1 MTSTRRQRPNTG
13 RVTINDVAEH
23 SGVSIKTVS
32 RVLNNEP
39 NVRPSTR
46 ARVEEAVRALDY
58 SPNPSAR
65 GLAGT
70 HSRMIG
76 LIYDNPSPNYLFRAI
91 TGVLEAC
98 NGADYG
104 LSLQA
109 PNPRQPN
116 LAESVT
122 RFVSRSRV
130 DGLLLIPPVGD
141 VPSVLD
147 ALETMGLPYARVSPL
162 DGRPGLGVS
171 VDDRHASA
179 QVVAHLAEL
188 GHERIGFISG
198 HPDHGATQS
207 RLEGYRLGLLR
218 ANLEYDKR
226 LVFEGLFDSDSGR
239 RAGEYF
245 LEMQAPPT
253 AIFASNDEMAA
264 GLLQVAHERDWR
276 IPEQLSIAGFDDT
289 PLSRTVWPPLTT
301 VHQPIR
307 HMALRATQLLL
318 ERIGAQDD
326 SDGERAASRIE
337 VFDAPLVVRGTTA
350 PPAPSGHP
358 TLKSTAGS
366 ESS

>member
-1 MTSTRRQRPNTG
+1 MTQKRRRRPNTG
-13 RVTINDVAEH
+13 RITIDDVAEH
-23 SGVSIKTVS
+23 AGVSIKTVS

-39 NVRPSTR
+39 NMRPSTR
-46 ARVEEAVRALDY
+46 TRVEEAVRSLDY

-70 HSRMIG
+70 QSRMIG
-76 LIYDNPSPNYLFRAI
+76 LIYENPSPNYLFRAI
-91 TGVLEAC
+91 TGALEAC
-98 NGADYG
+98 KAAGYS
-104 LSLQA
+104 LSLQTT
-109 PNPRQPN
+109 PPDWSD
-116 LAESVT
+116 LAERVT

-141 VPSVLD
+141 VLSVLD
-147 ALETMGLPYARVSPL
+147 ALEEMNLPYARVAPL

-171 VDDRHASA
+171 VDDLHASA
-179 QVVAHLAEL
+179 QVVAHLAGL
-188 GHERIGFISG
+188 GHRRIGFISG
-198 HPDHGATQS
+198 HPDHGATRS

-218 ANLEYDKR
+218 AELEYDQE
-226 LVFEGLFDSDSGR
+226 LVFEGFFDSDSGR

-245 LEMQAPPT
+245 LALPQPPT

-318 ERIGAQDD
+318 ERIGAQDEAD
-326 SDGERAASRIE
+326 GGERVSRIE

-350 PPAPSGHP
+350 PPAEPASATSKTP
-358 TLKSTAGS
+358 S
-366 ESS
+366 ESISR

>member
-1 MTSTRRQRPNTG
+1 MTEKRRQRPNTG
-13 RVTINDVAEH
+13 RVTIDDVAEH
-23 SGVSIKTVS
+23 AAVSIKTVS

-70 HSRMIG
+70 QSRMIG
-76 LIYDNPSPNYLFRAI
+76 LIYENPSPNYLFRAI

-98 NGADYG
+98 NSTGYS
-104 LSLQA
+104 LSLKT
-109 PNPRQPN
+109 PPPDTTDLVER
-116 LAESVT
+116 VT

-141 VPSVLD
+141 IPAVLD
-147 ALETMGLPYARVSPL
+147 ALEAMGLPYARVAPL

-171 VDDRHASA
+171 VDDLHASA
-179 QVVAHLAEL
+179 QVVAHLAGL
-188 GHERIGFISG
+188 GHRRIGFISG

-218 ANLEYDKR
+218 ADLEFDEK
-226 LVFEGLFDSDSGR
+226 LVFEGLFDSESGR
-239 RAGEYF
+239 RAGDYF
-245 LEMQAPPT
+245 LEMEDPPT

-264 GLLQVAHERDWR
+264 GLLQVAHERQWR
-276 IPEQLSIAGFDDT
+276 VPEQLSIAGFDDT

-318 ERIGAQDD
+318 ERIGAQDEPD
-326 SDGERAASRIE
+326 RERPTSRIE

-350 PPAPSGHP
+350 PPAPAQ
-358 TLKSTAGS
+358 KTALEKTA
-366 ESS
+366 ESK

>member
-1 MTSTRRQRPNTG
+1 
-13 RVTINDVAEH
+13 VTINDVAEH
-23 SGVSIKTVS
+23 AGVSIKTVS

-46 ARVEEAVRALDY
+46 ARVEGAVHALDY

-70 HSRMIG
+70 QSRTIG
-76 LIYDNPSPNYLFRAI
+76 LIYDNPSPNYLFRAM
-91 TGVLEAC
+91 TGALEAC
-98 NGADYG
+98 EAAGYS
-104 LSLQA
+104 LSLQTT
-109 PNPRQPN
+109 PPDWSD
-116 LAESVT
+116 LADRVT

-141 VPSVLD
+141 VGPVLD
-147 ALETMGLPYARVSPL
+147 AVEAMHLPYARVAPL

-171 VDDRHASA
+171 VDDLHASA
-179 QVVAHLAEL
+179 QVVAHLAGL
-188 GHERIGFISG
+188 GHRRIGFISG
-198 HPDHGATQS
+198 HPDHGATRS

-218 ANLEYDKR
+218 AELEYDQT
-226 LVFEGLFDSDSGR
+226 LVFEGFFDSDSGR
-239 RAGEYF
+239 RAGDYF
-245 LEMQAPPT
+245 LGMQQAPT

-264 GLLQVAHERDWR
+264 GLLQVAHERNWR

-318 ERIGAQDD
+318 ERIGAEDD
-326 SDGERAASRIE
+326 AGDGERPPRIE

-350 PPAPSGHP
+350 PPARVQETS
-358 TLKSTAGS
+358 LKTTA
-366 ESS
+366 ESNSS

>member
-1 MTSTRRQRPNTG
+1 M
-13 RVTINDVAEH
+13 TINDVAKH
-23 SGVSIKTVS
+23 AGVSIKTVS
-32 RVLNNEP
+32 RVLNDEP

-46 ARVEEAVRALDY
+46 ARVEDAVGALDY

-70 HSRMIG
+70 QSRTVG
-76 LIYDNPSPNYLFRAI
+76 LIYENPSPNYLFRAI
-91 TGVLEAC
+91 TGALEAC
-98 NGADYG
+98 KAAGYS
-104 LSLQA
+104 LSLQTT
-109 PNPRQPN
+109 PPDSFE
-116 LAESVT
+116 LAERVT

-141 VPSVLD
+141 VQSVLD
-147 ALETMGLPYARVSPL
+147 ALEERNLPYSRVAPL

-171 VDDRHASA
+171 VDDLHASA
-179 QVVAHLAEL
+179 QVVAHLAGL

-198 HPDHGATQS
+198 HPEHGATRS

-218 ANLEYDKR
+218 AELEYDQT
-226 LVFEGLFDSDSGR
+226 LVFEGFFDSDSGR

-245 LEMQAPPT
+245 LAMQHPPT

-264 GLLQVAHERDWR
+264 GLLQIAHERSWR
-276 IPEQLSIAGFDDT
+276 IPNQLSIAGFDDT

-318 ERIGAQDD
+318 ERIGAQDEA
-326 SDGERAASRIE
+326 DGAAHVSRIE

-350 PPAPSGHP
+350 PPAESIRPHLESH
-358 TLKSTAGS
+358 S
-366 ESS
+366 ESTSP